1 VSRGGPAAD
10 ADDVKHGN
18 ELWKS
23 DGTKAGT
30 VLVKDI
36 WPGKRSS
43 RPVWHLFVGRI
54 FYFRAN
60 DGAHGVEPWRSD
72 GTKAGT
78 TLVADIYPGTR
89 GSFPT
94 YFTNLRGTAFVG
106 AREPFDRPGAMEG
119 SVVTR
124 VGHDMHIS
132 AHAASAHSTG

>member
-1 VSRGGPAAD
+1 MVKDIVPGPRGSNPSFLRGVGGTVFFD

-43 RPVWHLFVGRI
+43 RPVWHLFIGRI
-54 FYFRAN
+54 FYFRGN
-60 DGAHGVEPWRSD
+60 DGAHGVEPWSSD

-89 GSFPT
+89 GSFPK
-94 YFTNLRGTAFVG
+94 FFANLRGTAFVG
-106 AREPFDRPGAMEG
+106 ARSP
-119 SVVTR
+119 
-124 VGHDMHIS
+124 
-132 AHAASAHSTG
+132 STGRELWRGP